1 MAIKKEVIVLSVVFD
16 THDTYGESALTAIE
30 HELYNTDG
38 VIEWDARIKREDTL
52 QADLTDE
59 DLEGDE

>member
-16 THDTYGESALTAIE
+16 TRDTYGDSALEAIE
-30 HELYNTDG
+30 DKLFNTDG
-38 VIEWDARIKREDTL
+38 VIEWSGRVKREETL
-52 QADLTDE
+52 SASLTDE